1 MDAEPWG
8 IDCIAW
14 KLPKALSSPLTEQ
27 TTDEEEFQ
35 AKCDRFKTVK
45 DSVAVWMLRH
55 VTYDDESVRIR
66 SKLTYSSKFSSSRLS
81 MEKLKEQQRNAER
94 NSRAS
99 ALSQRRE

>member
-8 IDCIAW
+8 VDCIAW
-14 KLPKALSSPLTEQ
+14 KLPKVLSSSPTEQ

-55 VTYDDESVRIR
+55 VT
-66 SKLTYSSKFSSSRLS
+66 
-81 MEKLKEQQRNAER
+81 
-94 NSRAS
+94 
-99 ALSQRRE
+99 